1 MISTSFLNNK
11 EFQSKTILLIN
22 LVYYTILWVKNSYIF
37 LLLYQIHMMVNKTD
51 NHCINFINI
60 IFDENIFHI
69 KPEQKFWFFIQYKI
83 IDNKDIFTINIKY
96 II

>member
-1 MISTSFLNNK
+1 
-11 EFQSKTILLIN
+11 
-22 LVYYTILWVKNSYIF
+22 
-37 LLLYQIHMMVNKTD
+37 MMVNKTD

-69 KPEQKFWFFIQYKI
+69 KPEQKFLLLIQYKI